1 MHQVVAL
8 VPMKAHSE
16 RVPGKNFRTFCGKPL
31 FRWIVDALLS
41 VDIIDQVVINTDARD
56 LLREHGLVT
65 GERILV
71 RDRPTEL
78 CGDFV
83 SMNAVLAD
91 DIENVAAETYVMT
104 HTTNPLLQAGTIET
118 GIREYRESIQAGFD
132 SLFSVTRVQT
142 RFYQADGSPINH
154 DPDNLV
160 RTQDLEPWFEEDS
173 NLYVFSGASFR
184 ATAARIGRRPAL
196 FEVPHSETMDIDT
209 EEDWNVAEAVASHL
223 NVDGGVSE

>member
-1 MHQVVAL
+1 
-8 VPMKAHSE
+8 MKAHSE

-91 DIENVAAETYVMT
+91 DIEHVAAETYVMT